1 MFGKKNK
8 PPKKTAKKN
17 SLNVGKVYRGK
28 TKYID
33 KETKEERD
41 YAVMRETPRGVT
53 VAKVKSIKK
62 FDENGKN
69 ADRALTE
76 INHERYGLPKRSGI
90 DFQLFDTNRM
100 SGKPLRIDDKKV
112 FPEGKERY
120 VLSGRDT
127 DRALHHTRVRK
138 RKPKKKR

>member
-1 MFGKKNK
+1 MFGKKK
-8 PPKKTAKKN
+8 PPKKTADKN
-17 SLNVGKVYRGK
+17 KSNVGKVYRGK

-41 YAVMRETPRGVT
+41 YAVVRESPRGIS

-69 ADRALTE
+69 ADKALTE
-76 INHERYGLPKRSGI
+76 INHERYGLPKRTGV
-90 DFQLFDTNRM
+90 DFQLFSTNRM

-112 FPEGKERY
+112 FPEDKERY
-120 VLSGRDT
+120 TLSNRDR
-127 DRALHHTRVRK
+127 DKAIYHTGAKK
-138 RKPKKKR
+138 RNKSKKKR